1 MDLVI
6 FGLNHRTAPL
16 PIRERWAFSEK
27 ESREALLGA
36 QDLLSASENLILST
50 CNRTEIYSLLPGNLD
65 NGAAR
70 NLEDLLDFFHRLK
83 NFPRE
88 KNQPYFYTL
97 RRKDA
102 VDHLFRVAA
111 GLDSMIVGEGQILRQ
126 IRDAFEL
133 ARQSGSVGK
142 VFLRLFPA
150 AMKAGKRIRAE
161 TAISRGCLT
170 HGQAALEIARKEL
183 RDLRGRNVLVL
194 GAGKV
199 TRLVVKALREEG
211 LCRIAVVSRTLEK
224 AVKLAGELSGE
235 ALPIEDLPCL
245 LEVVD
250 LVISSTA
257 ATQPVVRVE
266 TMEAAAKKRRGRPLC
281 VIDLAVPRD
290 FDPACA
296 AVPGVSLF
304 NVDHLNTVIKAHIE
318 ERLTEV
324 PRAEDIIAEEERSF
338 FGQMNWI
345 HLDPVIKHLV
355 ERFEAI
361 RVAEVG
367 RYIDRIPAEH
377 RSAVDALTASL
388 LKKLLHFP
396 IEKLKSLR
404 DDEGLTPAEV
414 SFLRRIFLT
423 ESTVE
428 GRQSTADT
436 ESDQDRKPG

>member
-16 PIRERWAFSEK
+16 SIREQWAFSEK
-27 ESREALLGA
+27 EARDALLGA
-36 QDLLSASENLILST
+36 QDILSASENLILST
-50 CNRTEIYSLLPGNLD
+50 CNRTEIYSLLPRNLD
-65 NGAAR
+65 NGGAK
-70 NLEDLLDFFHRLK
+70 NLEDLLDFFHRIK
-83 NFPRE
+83 NFRRE
-88 KNQPYFYTL
+88 KNHSYFYTL

-161 TAISRGCLT
+161 TAISSGCIT
-170 HGQAALEIARKEL
+170 HGQAALRIARDQL
-183 RDLRGRNVLVL
+183 GDLRGRNVLLL

-199 TRLVVKALREEG
+199 TALVVKALREEG
-211 LCRIAVVSRTLEK
+211 LSQIAVVSRSMEK
-224 AVKLAGELSGE
+224 ALKFAADFSGE
-235 ALPIEDLPCL
+235 AFPIGDLPCL
-245 LEVVD
+245 LEVSD

-257 ATQPVVRVE
+257 ATQPVVSAEMLEPVAR
-266 TMEAAAKKRRGRPLC
+266 KRRGRPLC

-296 AVPGVSLF
+296 DVQGVSLF
-304 NVDHLNTVIKAHIE
+304 NVDHLNSVIQSNIQ

-324 PRAEDIIAEEERSF
+324 PRAESIIQEEERSF

-361 RVAEVG
+361 RVAEVEK
-367 RYIDRIPAEH
+367 YIARIPPEH
-377 RSAVDALTASL
+377 RSSVDALTAAL

-414 SFLRRIFLT
+414 SFLRRLFLSEPKEASPPET
-423 ESTVE
+423 
-428 GRQSTADT
+428 
-436 ESDQDRKPG
+436 